1 MVDTYHYT
9 LYCKQT
15 VGDQP
20 GDLIHQVSNYLLSR
34 PLNMLN
40 SLQQMWDELRRIL
53 SGGWGVS
60 NIMTSIVWMSGQ
72 ELEGSKAMGMVHVV
86 TL

>member
-1 MVDTYHYT
+1 
-9 LYCKQT
+9 
-15 VGDQP
+15 
-20 GDLIHQVSNYLLSR
+20 
-34 PLNMLN
+34 MLN